1 MAPNLDQE
9 NAPPI
14 QVQDLPV
21 LSTNAFYMHPSE
33 NVGSSIVPVLF
44 DGSGY
49 RSWRRGVLR
58 ALLVKNKTGFING
71 KIVKPDPDS
80 GNFAQ
85 WERCD
90 DMVTSW
96 LLNSLSKD
104 LADSLQYV
112 KNAKELWDELTD
124 RYDQTNGAKLYQLQ
138 REIAELTQENLDVT
152 GYYTKMRRLWEEL
165 TTLDTSCQCTCSCT
179 CGGKTK
185 MYKAEQDRQLI
196 HFHMGLNEVYT
207 VIRGSILMMNRLPT
221 MAQAFSILVQEEK
234 QREVKPH
241 GKFNL
246 ESTSLHVNAA
256 STSTNFKTN
265 YAPSKSNWG
274 SNSGSSN
281 WGNNSGGSRP
291 PNKSY
296 LFCDY
301 CKNFGHTREK
311 CFRLHGF
318 PEDSKFTKGKNV
330 VGTAAAAHKGKGH
343 EGSEDRYHEK
353 KTPMLTK
360 QHLEQLVS
368 LLENIQVQ
376 GGNNNA
382 NTARDAANNIFGGAA
397 NFAGPFNEEPSGDW

>member
-1 MAPNLDQE
+1 MATNLDQE
-9 NAPPI
+9 NAPPV

-33 NVGSSIVPVLF
+33 NAGSSIVPVLF

-49 RSWRRGVLR
+49 RSWRRGILR
-58 ALLVKNKTGFING
+58 ALSVKNKTEFING
-71 KIVKPDPDS
+71 KIMKPDPDS
-80 GNFAQ
+80 GNFAH
-85 WERCD
+85 
-90 DMVTSW
+90 
-96 LLNSLSKD
+96 
-104 LADSLQYV
+104 LQYV
-112 KNAKELWDELTD
+112 NNAKELWDELTD
-124 RYDQTNGAKLYQLQ
+124 RYDQTNGAKLHQLQ

-165 TTLDTSCQCTCSCT
+165 TTLDTSCQCRCSCT
-179 CGGKTK
+179 CDGKTK

-196 HFHMGLNEVYT
+196 HFLMGLNEVYT
-207 VIRGSILMMNRLPT
+207 IIRGSILMMNPLPT

-274 SNSGSSN
+274 SNSGSNSGGN

-291 PNKSY
+291 PNKSH

-301 CKNFGHTREK
+301 CKKSRHIREK

-318 PEDSKFTKGKNV
+318 PEDFKFTKGKNV
-330 VGTAAAAHKGKGH
+330 VGTTAAAHKGKCH

-353 KTPMLTK
+353 KTLVLTK
-360 QHLEQLVS
+360 QHLE
-368 LLENIQVQ
+368 
-376 GGNNNA
+376 
-382 NTARDAANNIFGGAA
+382 
-397 NFAGPFNEEPSGDW
+397 